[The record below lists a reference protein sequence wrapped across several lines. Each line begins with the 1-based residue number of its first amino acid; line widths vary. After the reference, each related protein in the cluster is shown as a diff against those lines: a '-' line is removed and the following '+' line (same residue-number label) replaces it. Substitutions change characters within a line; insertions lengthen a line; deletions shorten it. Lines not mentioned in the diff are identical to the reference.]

1 MAENKP
7 KTKKVNNPL
16 IGATAQPTVLDNTT
30 KLDIDTNKT
39 LLDNIIDASI
49 KGGLDVSALENFTS
63 ISNSRDQL
71 YQMIDSMAQDSSV
84 ASILRT
90 FTEDVCDPN
99 DNGHIVWCESQDPK
113 ISKFVNYL
121 LNVMNVDK
129 NIYGWVYSLLKYGD
143 LYLRLFRESDYED
156 IFFKKDN
163 IKNRTLNEDFNLET
177 DIETDAEDKEQLQE
191 GVKLAVHPIN
201 DPYSYYLEAIADP
214 STMFELNKYGK
225 VYGYIEVPNI
235 DTGLDPLS
243 GFTGLNNTST
253 VFNFKLKSSDVTV
266 WLAVDFVH
274 ACLEDNHTRF
284 PETVELFM
292 GDEDTDNE
300 AAHKYSVRRGKSLL
314 QDSYKIWREKS
325 LLENAVLLNRVTR
338 SSIVRKV
345 SVEVGDMPK
354 EQVQQTLRRVK
365 ELMEQKTA
373 IQTNNGMSEYTN
385 PGPIE
390 NNIYF
395 ATHNGQGAIT
405 VDSVGG
411 DVDVKNISDLDF
423 WNTKFYSAYGI
434 PKAFMGWVDDAAG
447 FNGGSSLS
455 VLSSIYAKSVRR
467 VQNSILQAL
476 TDAIN
481 LFLLNRGCKTYLNNF
496 VLKMKTPLTQD
507 ELDYRAN
514 VAERISAISSAQAL
528 FTDIEDKTRRLEILK
543 VLIGQLNYG
552 DTVIDAIQKEI
563 EATEAAAKKAA
574 EEEAAADAEGGEDV
588 SADLDLGSEE
598 SADEGGDEDMDLTP
612 MPMEGFTGNGGESTL
627 LEDGIDNE
635 FVVLEES
642 DDLPTPDQLNDSL
655 DFSENN

>member
-1 MAENKP
+1 MAEQ
-7 KTKKVNNPL
+7 KKKASNPL
-16 IGATAQPTVLDNTT
+16 VGATAQPTVLDNTT

-99 DNGHIVWCESQDPK
+99 DNGHIVWCESPDPK

-129 NIYGWVYSLLKYGD
+129 NAYGWVYSLLKYGD
-143 LYLRLFRESDYED
+143 LYLRLYRESDYTD
-156 IFFKKDN
+156 PFFKKDN
-163 IKNRTLNEDFNLET
+163 INNRSLREDFVEETEGEPLE
-177 DIETDAEDKEQLQE
+177 E
-191 GVKLAVHPIN
+191 GVRLSIHPIN
-201 DPYSYYLEAIADP
+201 DPYSYYLEAVADP
-214 STMFELNKYGK
+214 STMFELNRLGK
-225 VYGYIEVPNI
+225 VYGYIQVPNL
-235 DTGLDPLS
+235 DTGLDPLQ
-243 GFTGLNNTST
+243 GYTGINNTST

-266 WLAVDFVH
+266 YQADDFVH

-284 PETVELFM
+284 PESVELFL
-292 GDEDTDNE
+292 GDADME
-300 AAHKYSVRRGKSLL
+300 AEESAHKYNVRRGKSLL

-373 IQTNNGMSEYTN
+373 IQTGRGMNEYTN
-385 PGPIE
+385 PGPME

-405 VDSVGG
+405 VESVGG

-467 VQNSILQAL
+467 VQNAFLQAI

-514 VAERISAISSAQAL
+514 IAERISAISSAQAL
-528 FTDIEDKTRRLEILK
+528 FTDIEDKSRRLTILK
-543 VLIGQLNYG
+543 TLIGQLNYG
-552 DTVIDAIQKEI
+552 DEVIDAIQKEI
-563 EATEAAAKKAA
+563 EATEAALVAEKKAA
-574 EEEAAADAEGGEDV
+574 ENETTEGDGD
-588 SADLDLGSEE
+588 DLGLDAP
-598 SADEGGDEDMDLTP
+598 ADNAEDTGEDEDMDLAP
-612 MPMEGFTGNGGESTL
+612 MPMEAFDQYDRGEPL
-627 LEDGIDNE
+627 YEDGIDT
-635 FVVLEES
+635 LYLSES
-642 DDLPTPDQLNDSL
+642 DELPTPEQLDEKK